1 MLVEGSSRLLRPDEQ
16 VFESMLS
23 GWMNQQVARG
33 LKRSTIDPRLRL
45 ILRFQR
51 FTNEYPWAWRPAD
64 VEEFISSRVSREKP
78 IAMSTIRSDGAA
90 IRAFCDYVSDA
101 RYQWVSVCQ
110 RLFGEVPV
118 QICFDWNTAAHVSD
132 YEGRPGRRAMTKLEL
147 QSLFDLM
154 DDMVATQHKAGSKS
168 WLSTLRDAAAF
179 KTAYAYGL
187 RRRELAM
194 LDLAD
199 LGRNPH
205 VPEFGELGV
214 LYVRWG
220 KANKGGAPKRRSVL
234 TVFPWSVTVLREW
247 TDEHRA
253 LMPTSA
259 RSTALWPSERSARMD
274 VPSLGSG
281 LGSTALRPACPK
293 NSDCTVCAILMSPTS
308 SKTAGIHCSSR
319 SRSVTPT
326 PPPQASTPGCRRTSE
341 ITPSRRRLAALS
353 TARSPIRPD
362 RNGRLD
368 DDATD

>member
-1 MLVEGSSRLLRPDEQ
+1 
-16 VFESMLS
+16 MLS
-23 GWMNQQVARG
+23 GWTDQQVARG

-45 ILRFQR
+45 VRRFQR
-51 FTNEYPWAWRPAD
+51 FTNEYPWTWRPAD

-110 RLFGEVPV
+110 RLFGEPPA

-132 YEGRPGRRAMTKLEL
+132 YEGWPGRRAMTRLEL

-154 DDMVATQHKAGSKS
+154 DDMVATEHKAGSKS

-247 TDEHRA
+247 TDDHRA

-259 RSTALWPSERSARMD
+259 RSTSLWPSERSARMD
-274 VPSLGSG
+274 VPSLGKRFAFYRAEAG
-281 LGSTALRPACPK
+281 LPQELGLHCLRHSYVTHLLEDGWDPLFVQQQVGHSNAATTGLYTWVSSDFRNNALQEALDRTVTRALADTAAQER
-293 NSDCTVCAILMSPTS
+293 
-308 SKTAGIHCSSR
+308 
-319 SRSVTPT
+319 
-326 PPPQASTPGCRRTSE
+326 E
-341 ITPSRRRLAALS
+341 
-353 TARSPIRPD
+353 AR
-362 RNGRLD
+362 
-368 DDATD
+368 